1 MFMFHWRI
9 CALGLGLLWMAG
21 CGPSGPQ
28 GALPTYPSQAV
39 VSYKG
44 APVEGAIV
52 AFINETAPAYGRT
65 DENGVAVMKTY
76 REGDGAIAKL
86 HNVTISKTNT
96 TGEAPDVDQDSE
108 EYDPKDAYGSLK
120 VEHFVP
126 QKYSSPATSKLTAEV
141 KEVEN
146 NEFKFELV
154 D

>member
-1 MFMFHWRI
+1 MFMHYIRI
-9 CALGLGLLWMAG
+9 GTVGLGLLWVAG
-21 CGPSGPQ
+21 CGTSGPE
-28 GALPTYPSQAV
+28 GAFPTYPTQAV

-65 DENGVAVMKTY
+65 DQNGVAIMKTY
-76 REGDGAIAKL
+76 EEGDGAIARI

-120 VEHFVP
+120 IEHFVP
-126 QKYSSPATSKLTAEV
+126 QKYSSPATSKLIAEV
-141 KEVEN
+141 KELEN
-146 NEFKFELV
+146 NEFNFELI